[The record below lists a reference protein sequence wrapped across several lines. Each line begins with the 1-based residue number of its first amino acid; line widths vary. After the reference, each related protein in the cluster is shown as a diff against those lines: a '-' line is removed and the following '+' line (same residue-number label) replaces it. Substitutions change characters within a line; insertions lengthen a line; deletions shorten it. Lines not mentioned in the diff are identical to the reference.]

1 MNSIPSR
8 KMGTYHTLY
17 PPAAAI
23 ALARAALAP
32 SSARVASP
40 SSSTMCADARYLQ
53 PREAWREAWARG
65 REDARGG
72 RAPPPP
78 PPPPARAL
86 RRTNASIVAIVHAP
100 SPARRLTRH
109 LCSSFGRE
117 DGPRARRGRGRVA
130 GPRARAGRS
139 CAPFPPLGG
148 ERRPRRRLV
157 RELAD
162 REEEEDG
169 GLQPRERL
177 GGVRLGLHLVELE
190 LARCAAVV
198 AQVARAAHL
207 VQVSAQEGAQ
217 VGLRQLAAR
226 AEQLVQV
233 VPAVVRA

>member
-117 DGPRARRGRGRVA
+117 DGPRARRGRGRGA
-130 GPRARAGRS
+130 GPRRGR
-139 CAPFPPLGG
+139 G
-148 ERRPRRRLV
+148 E
-157 RELAD
+157 
-162 REEEEDG
+162 
-169 GLQPRERL
+169 
-177 GGVRLGLHLVELE
+177 
-190 LARCAAVV
+190 
-198 AQVARAAHL
+198 AAHRSHRWAASGAH
-207 VQVSAQEGAQ
+207 VGASSGNWRIAKRKKTAASNHVSGSAAYVSACTSSSSSSRDAPPSS
-217 VGLRQLAAR
+217 LRSHAPR
-226 AEQLVQV
+226 TSS
-233 VPAVVRA
+233 R

>member
-1 MNSIPSR
+1 MAR
-8 KMGTYHTLY
+8 
-17 PPAAAI
+17 
-23 ALARAALAP
+23 ARAA
-32 SSARVASP
+32 
-40 SSSTMCADARYLQ
+40 
-53 PREAWREAWARG
+53 
-65 REDARGG
+65 GG
-72 RAPPPP
+72 GG
-78 PPPPARAL
+78 AL
-86 RRTNASIVAIVHAP
+86 
-100 SPARRLTRH
+100 
-109 LCSSFGRE
+109 
-117 DGPRARRGRGRVA
+117 GRGA
-130 GPRARAGRS
+130 GGAKLLS
-139 CAPFPPLGG
+139 PFPPLGG